1 MPIFTYKAKSS
12 NGKTS
17 SGEIEAASRK
27 LALQRLSSRGLRPL
41 VITEK
46 SGDSEKGGA
55 KNPFSSL
62 FSSGQSQE
70 TIAKSLNKKIALPF
84 LTSIKE
90 LLACGIQA
98 GDALRMLSVRLNDP
112 RQKCLANLLWDD
124 LRQGRSLSEALKNQP
139 AVFEESAVNLI
150 EAGEATGSLNMVLDR
165 IVSNMEARKAIQ
177 SKLASALAYPLVLIL
192 ICIGLVLLFLF
203 YLLPKIQDLL
213 DSLGSDLPLP
223 TRILIGM
230 SEFMLSY
237 GWIIGLGMI
246 AGVVATI
253 TWRKTTKGRLAFDAI
268 ILRIPGL
275 GRFLR
280 DTQVL
285 KVTQTLSL
293 LLENGI
299 TMVQSLQM
307 TERSVSNMSM
317 RERFIEARGKV
328 VEGATLSSA
337 FKSTDYFDDMVLD
350 IFTVG
355 ENTGNIVPGLKQM
368 TSQYNEAI
376 DRFIK
381 AFLGSIS
388 IGVLMIAFGFVALI
402 AYGIISSVFQL
413 SAGLSV

>member
-1 MPIFTYKAKSS
+1 MPNFTYKAKSS
-12 NGKTS
+12 DGKTT
-17 SGEIEAASRK
+17 SGEIEAGSRK
-27 LALQRLSSRGLRPL
+27 LALQRLSTRGLRPI

-46 SGDSEKGGA
+46 SDGGGSSAA
-55 KNPFSSL
+55 KSFSSL
-62 FSSGQSQE
+62 FSFGQSGDAV
-70 TIAKSLNKKIALPF
+70 AKSLNRKIALPF
-84 LTSIKE
+84 LRSVKE

-112 RQKCLANLLWDD
+112 RQKKLANLLWDD
-124 LRQGRSLSEALKNQP
+124 LRQGLSLSEALKNQP
-139 AVFEESAVNLI
+139 AVFEESSVNLI

-165 IVSNMEARKAIQ
+165 IVTNMEARKAIQ
-177 SKLASALAYPLVLIL
+177 GKLASALAYPLVLIL

-213 DSLGSDLPLP
+213 DSLGSKLPLP

-237 GWIIGLGMI
+237 GWIIAL
-246 AGVVATI
+246 AGVGATI
-253 TWRKTTKGRLAFDAI
+253 AVFTWRKSEKGRVAFDAL

-275 GRFLR
+275 GSFLR

-285 KVTQTLSL
+285 RVTQTLSL

-307 TERSVSNMSM
+307 TERSVSNMAM
-317 RERFIEARGKV
+317 RERFTEARGKV

-337 FKSTDYFDDMVLD
+337 FKTTGYFDNMVLD

-368 TSQYNEAI
+368 TRQYSETI
-376 DRFIK
+376 DKFIK

-388 IGVLMIAFGFVALI
+388 IGVLMVAFGFVALI

-413 SAGLSV
+413 SAGLST